1 MKILYVYYRLQLR
14 NACHESGVD
23 FIFLYFIY
31 SFFMWLSTNSIT
43 DLSLKIRK
51 NKFDEIR
58 LYNIELNT
66 LMLYTI
72 LFIFSLTLT
81 RESKR

>member
-31 SFFMWLSTNSIT
+31 SFFYVAFN
-43 DLSLKIRK
+43 
-51 NKFDEIR
+51 
-58 LYNIELNT
+58 ELN
-66 LMLYTI
+66 YR
-72 LFIFSLTLT
+72 FEF
-81 RESKR
+81 KD